1 MSLES
6 KIETL
11 TVTVELLIAQ
21 MKTMSSGMSIAHS
34 EITTETVEKTSEV
47 KVEGE
52 EASVDDKAM
61 AEKINA
67 EAKKKALAKAK
78 RDAKKAEDAQLKDNE
93 EHSRTEDAALI
104 THRAEVTKSS
114 VTNLVTADDLK
125 AACLTAAR
133 AEEGNKVKVKALLA
147 KYDATVVKDVAPAN
161 RAEILA
167 ILESGEF

>member
-34 EITTETVEKTSEV
+34 EITTEKTSEVEV

-78 RDAKKAEDAQLKDNE
+78 RDAKKAEVE
-93 EHSRTEDAALI
+93 EKVEAVEEKVEEKVEAV
-104 THRAEVTKSS
+104 E
-114 VTNLVTADDLK
+114 VTADDVK
-125 AACLTAAR
+125 AACLTEAR